1 MRDFY
6 AALMKIQLA
15 CVWIIDFVAFV
26 IISYLDKR

>member
-15 CVWIIDFVAFV
+15 SVWIIDFVVFV
-26 IISYLDKR
+26 TICYLDK